1 MYSNSKPSDSIMK
14 IENIIQLTFEDMWL
28 SLQDYFDRLR
38 DSPVVFPCCSKLI
51 LPTFEEMVNL
61 LRRAPYTISEAKAS
75 LYLQSWPK

>member
-1 MYSNSKPSDSIMK
+1 MMK
-14 IENIIQLTFEDMWL
+14 KKNLLKLFKKNRLTFEDMWL

-38 DSPVVFPCCSKLI
+38 DSPVVFPCCSTLI